1 MIYNREAAV
10 AYAHEWAFSRNPD
23 FYSFDDI
30 GGDCT
35 NFASQCIYAGAGVMN
50 FTRNTGWYYIS
61 PSDRAAA
68 WTGVAFLHKFLINNT
83 GPGPFAAILPLRYA
97 QPGDV
102 IQLSSDGEVFTH
114 SLVVVRT
121 RPKILVAAHSKDADM
136 RPLHTYNFRRLRL
149 LHIEGVNP
157 PADSEESFEERYNI

>member
-1 MIYNREAAV
+1 MIYNRKKAV

-61 PSDRAAA
+61 AHDRAAA
-68 WTGVAFLHKFLINNT
+68 WTGVEFLHRFLVSNT
-83 GPGPFAAILPLRYA
+83 GAGPFAAQLPLRYA
-97 QPGDV
+97 EPGDV
-102 IQLSSDGEVFTH
+102 IQLSFDGRVFSH
-114 SLVVVRT
+114 SLVVVRN
-121 RPKILVAAHSKDADM
+121 RPKILVAAHSKDSDM
-136 RPLHTYNFRRLRL
+136 RALNTYNFRRVRL

-157 PADSEESFEERYNI
+157 TEPGEEDFEEQYNI